1 MENKKSKKAKPAITP
16 VATANP
22 DGRLMSQGN
31 HNQHGAM
38 TMTTENTS
46 VETIT
51 ETTTTEI
58 IVEAAGGKNKNKKNG
73 LAYQDIVDMMDR
85 VLDEK
90 FDVQEQAA
98 FLKVKGPN
106 GHRLYIARQADVG
119 RIDIS
124 FEPDQAIASRNG
136 GGLIALR
143 KPNGTVLHE
152 LDTRDASALSRLEAL
167 MQWMKDAPAV
177 PTKKKTA
184 FVPSLPAV
192 AQKKAAS
199 PETAKADREARRA
212 KIEEFAR
219 QRGVDVSPNAKL

>member
-1 MENKKSKKAKPAITP
+1 MENKKSKKAKPASPP
-16 VATANP
+16 VATASP
-22 DGRLMSQGN
+22 DGRLMSQGITN
-31 HNQHGAM
+31 NQHGAM

-46 VETIT
+46 VETTT
-51 ETTTTEI
+51 ET
-58 IVEAAGGKNKNKKNG
+58 IVAAAPTGSKNKKTG

-124 FEPDQAIASRNG
+124 FEPDPAIASRDS

-167 MQWMKDAPAV
+167 LQWMKDAPAV

-192 AQKKAAS
+192 AQKKAVS
-199 PETAKADREARRA
+199 PETAQADREARRA

>member
-58 IVEAAGGKNKNKKNG
+58 IVEAAGGKNKKNG

>member
-152 LDTRDASALSRLEAL
+152 LDTCDASALSRLEAL